1 MNAPRIV
8 ATRLIVD
15 PHTKRTITAPAHI
28 LAPPRIKQSDITR
41 YGSFQA
47 ARDAVSRRAATQDA
61 HTSTTPA
68 DVAGRGNGDA
78 GNV

>member
-1 MNAPRIV
+1 MTPPRVV

-47 ARDAVSRRAATQDA
+47 ARDAVSRRLAAPADGT
-61 HTSTTPA
+61 TTPA
-68 DVAGRGNGDA
+68 IEASAGSESAR
-78 GNV
+78 

>member
-1 MNAPRIV
+1 MTPHRVV

-41 YGSFQA
+41 YGSFRA
-47 ARDAVSRRAATQDA
+47 ARDAVSRRVATQDA

-68 DVAGRGNGDA
+68 DVAGRGNGESA
-78 GNV
+78 

>member
-1 MNAPRIV
+1 MTTHRVV

-15 PHTKRTITAPAHI
+15 PHTKRTISAPAHI

-47 ARDAVSRRAATQDA
+47 ARDAVSRRLAAPADGT
-61 HTSTTPA
+61 TTPA
-68 DVAGRGNGDA
+68 IEASAGSESAR
-78 GNV
+78 

>member
-1 MNAPRIV
+1 MTPHRVV

-15 PHTKRTITAPAHI
+15 PRTKRTISAPAHI

-47 ARDAVSRRAATQDA
+47 ARDAVSRRLAAPADGT
-61 HTSTTPA
+61 TTPA
-68 DVAGRGNGDA
+68 IEASAGSESAR
-78 GNV
+78 